1 MEGALIRDLRAI
13 VGWQG
18 RAPRRQYWLAVG
30 VATVS
35 TVLGVAITIATFAAG
50 AEALGFIIGMPV
62 LLAGLLPLGMT
73 TMRRLRDRN
82 RPPIWILLI
91 VAPSM
96 VGSLADVLGVE
107 GGARFAMVMMIGA
120 PAWIWSVVELGV
132 LRGTVGRNR
141 YGDDPLQPSS
151 AEVFS

>member
-1 MEGALIRDLRAI
+1 M
-13 VGWQG
+13 
-18 RAPRRQYWLAVG
+18 
-30 VATVS
+30 ATVS

-50 AEALGFIIGMPV
+50 AEALGFIIGVPV